1 MPLIPD
7 RVIRRRQRGT
17 TLLEVLV
24 TMLILAF
31 GMLGLAGLQAK
42 MHVAEMESYQR
53 AQAIVLLSDM
63 VERINANRDDA
74 VNYVTGT
81 ASPLGTDGTPPAS
94 CAATAIGVARDKCEW
109 TNALKGAAET
119 TGTSSIGAMIGARGC
134 IERLQIRDPSPG
146 VCRPGVYRVTVVWQG
161 LNPSAAPSLA
171 CASASSYGST
181 DALRRAIAAN
191 VTVGLM
197 SCS

>member
-1 MPLIPD
+1 MLLTPN
-7 RVIRRRQRGT
+7 RVVRRRQRGT

-81 ASPLGTDGTPPAS
+81 ASPLGTDDAQPAS

-109 TNALKGAAET
+109 SNALKGAAEK
-119 TGTSSIGAMIGARGC
+119 TGTTSIGAMIGARGC
-134 IERLQIRDPSPG
+134 IEQLQLRDLSSG

-161 LNPSAAPSLA
+161 MNSSAAPSLG
-171 CASASSYGST
+171 CASASSYGT
-181 DALRRAIAAN
+181 TALRRAIATN
-191 VTVGLM
+191 VTIGLM

>member
-1 MPLIPD
+1 MEL
-7 RVIRRRQRGT
+7 
-17 TLLEVLV
+17 LV
-24 TMLILAF
+24 TILILAF
-31 GMLGLAGLQAK
+31 GMLGLAGMQMK
-42 MHVAEMESYQR
+42 VHVAQMESYQR
-53 AQAIVLLSDM
+53 AQALVLLSDM
-63 VERINANRDDA
+63 MERINTNRTA
-74 VNYVTGT
+74 AASYVTGT
-81 ASPLGTDGTPPAS
+81 TTPLGTGNTSQPTAAA
-94 CAATAIGVARDKCEW
+94 CAALAMGAARDQCEGHY
-109 TNALKGAAET
+109 ALLGSAET
-119 TGTSSIGAMIGARGC
+119 SGTASVGAMIGARGC